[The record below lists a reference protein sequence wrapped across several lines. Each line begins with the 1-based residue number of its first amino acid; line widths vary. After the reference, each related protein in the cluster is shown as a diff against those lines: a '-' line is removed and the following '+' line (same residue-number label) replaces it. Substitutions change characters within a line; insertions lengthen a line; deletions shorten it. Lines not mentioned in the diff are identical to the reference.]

1 MFEIMTGIDFHLIA
15 YEFYYSEL
23 NATNHKELVLKVK
36 NSKYM
41 SQFKERLEIGLE
53 QLPSNL

>member
-36 NSKYM
+36 NNKYM

-53 QLPSNL
+53 HLP